1 MTNPSTT
8 EASGEPAARTPS
20 VIGSLRSWVFE
31 PVPLARV
38 AVLRVL
44 VYLFVVYD
52 MFLVIADPPKLATV
66 SAQLYRPVRM
76 REWLHLPVPF
86 PEYVQTLRV
95 VVIIAC
101 AVMVLSVF
109 RRLPGWI
116 PLTAGLVAAAGF
128 TDWASIGMSYSKVDH
143 DHFALVVAL
152 WVLPTVGLATTAD
165 RRTGLRSEAAGWA
178 LLAIQ
183 IGVVATYFLS
193 AVAKVR
199 FGGWDWVTGSTFA
212 WAMTRRGTDLGRAL
226 LDPPWILIAS
236 QWLLFIV
243 EVLSPLILWARG
255 KLRYLM
261 VAGFLLFHLSTQL
274 AMSINFLP
282 LVVCLMAFLPLEK
295 LIRQKN

>member
-1 MTNPSTT
+1 VTTT
-8 EASGEPAARTPS
+8 ETPAQAPSRIGAR
-20 VIGSLRSWVFE
+20 IRAWVFE

-44 VYLFVVYD
+44 IYLFVVYD
-52 MFLVIADPPKLATV
+52 MFLVIADPPNL
-66 SAQLYRPVRM
+66 SQNSELLYRPVRM

-95 VVIIAC
+95 VVILGC
-101 AVMVLSVF
+101 ALMVLSVF
-109 RRLPGWI
+109 RKLPGW
-116 PLTAGLVAAAGF
+116 LTMTAGLVVAAGF

-152 WVLPTVGLATTAD
+152 WVLPTVGLATARD
-165 RRTGLRSEAAGWA
+165 RTRSEAAGWA
-178 LLAIQ
+178 LLCIQ

-212 WAMTRRGTDLGRAL
+212 WAMTRRGTGLGRAL
-226 LDPPWILIAS
+226 LDPPWILTAS
-236 QWLLFIV
+236 QWLVFII
-243 EVLSPLILWARG
+243 EVFSPLILFVRG

-261 VAGFLLFHLSTQL
+261 VVGFLFFHLSTQL
-274 AMSINFLP
+274 ALSINFLP

-295 LIRQKN
+295 IIRNHN